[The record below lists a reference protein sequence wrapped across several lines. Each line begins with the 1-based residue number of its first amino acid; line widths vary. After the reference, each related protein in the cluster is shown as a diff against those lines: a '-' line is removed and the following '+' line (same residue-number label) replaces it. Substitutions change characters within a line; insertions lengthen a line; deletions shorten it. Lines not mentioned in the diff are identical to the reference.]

1 MSAARELPATE
12 PITAAPAEDQTAPV
26 QAIVS
31 GPLAD
36 CSAAE
41 HVERRYLSV
50 LNPLLKEAWEQ
61 RQMEVLVDTLAWT
74 LARVIAGMDK
84 PYVTGDILRRLGK
97 YTCDIDEANR
107 AANEADTAKKAGR
120 VPH

>member
-1 MSAARELPATE
+1 MSEVRELPATA
-12 PITAAPAEDQTAPV
+12 PVSAAPAEDPAVPAPAPLP
-26 QAIVS
+26 Q
-31 GPLAD
+31 PLAD

-41 HVERRYLSV
+41 QAERRYLSA

-61 RQMEVLVDTLAWT
+61 REMEVFVDTLAWT
-74 LARVIAGMDK
+74 LARVIAGMNK

-107 AANEADTAKKAGR
+107 AAEEAETAKKDGH